1 MARGRQVMDIRT
13 TVSQRQIAAILLV
26 AGLLLFAPSSNSLG
40 QQQGSDWQ
48 QQVRELAKARQWE
61 TALKTVERRLAE
73 VPHDPEA
80 RGWRAR
86 LLTWMDRL
94 PDAESEYRVALA
106 SAPND
111 GDLLEGLAGVLARQQ
126 RFREALPLLNR
137 AIELDPHRSDLL
149 LARGRILRALDRRA
163 EAHADFAAAMYLD
176 PSSREARDG
185 LASLRPEAHHELRI
199 GSDTDWFNYADA
211 NQAQSASLASRW
223 SSRWSTNFA
232 AAFYQRA
239 GFLADKSTA
248 SVTGRSANWGALTV
262 GGAIARD
269 QGIVPRS
276 EAFFEYGRGWRL
288 SETGFLRGLET
299 SGGPHWFWYSTARI
313 LTVSGTTL
321 LYLPHEFSWSVA
333 LTGARSRFPAIPAE
347 WRPSGTT
354 RLNFPLA
361 SFGERRLS
369 GNVFFAAGTENFAS
383 VDQLGRFSSH
393 TYGGG
398 LRFRFTARQD
408 VTAYSGYQ
416 KRTQGRT
423 DTAFGW
429 SYGIRF

>member
-1 MARGRQVMDIRT
+1 MKIYT

-26 AGLLLFAPSSNSLG
+26 AGVLSSASSSNSLG

-48 QQVRELAKARQWE
+48 QQVRELAKDRQWE

-73 VPHDPEA
+73 FPHDLEA

-94 PDAESEYRVALA
+94 PEAASEYRVALA

-111 GDLLEGLAGVLARQQ
+111 ADLLEGLAGVLARQQ

-163 EAHADFAAAMYLD
+163 EAHADFATAMYLD
-176 PSSREARDG
+176 PSNREARDG

-199 GSDTDWFNYADA
+199 GSDTDWFNFADA
-211 NQAQSASLASRW
+211 NHAQSAGLASRW

-232 AAFYQRA
+232 AAFYQRT

-262 GGAIARD
+262 GGAMARD

-276 EAFFEYGRGWRL
+276 EAFLEYGRGWRL
-288 SETGFLRGLET
+288 SETRFLRGLES

-313 LTVSGTTL
+313 LAVSGTTL
-321 LYLPHEFSWSVA
+321 VYLPHEFSWSVA
-333 LTGARSRFPAIPAE
+333 LTGARSRFPATPAE

-369 GNVFFAAGTENFAS
+369 GNAFFAAGTENFAS

-408 VTAYSGYQ
+408 VTAYAGYQ

-423 DTAFGW
+423 DAAFGVN
-429 SYGIRF
+429 YGIRF

>member
-1 MARGRQVMDIRT
+1 MARGWQVTEIHK
-13 TVSQRQIAAILLV
+13 TVAQRQIAAILLV
-26 AGLLLFAPSSNSLG
+26 AGMLLFASSSNSLG
-40 QQQGSDWQ
+40 QRQGSDWQ
-48 QQVRELAKARQWE
+48 QQVRELAKAQQWE

-73 VPHDPEA
+73 VPHDLEA

-94 PDAESEYRVALA
+94 PEAESEYRVALA

-111 GDLLEGLAGVLARQQ
+111 GDLLEGLAGVLAREQ
-126 RFREALPLLNR
+126 RFREALLLLNQ
-137 AIELDPHRSDLL
+137 AIELDPRRSDLL
-149 LARGRILRALDRRA
+149 LSRGRILRALDRRT

-185 LASLRPEAHHELRI
+185 LASLRPEPHHELRI

-248 SVTGRSANWGALTV
+248 SVTGRSAKRGALPV
-262 GGAIARD
+262 GGAMARD
-269 QGIVPRS
+269 QGIIPRS
-276 EAFFEYGRGWRL
+276 EAFLEYGRGWRL

-299 SGGPHWFWYSTARI
+299 SGGPHWFWYSPARI

-321 LYLPHEFSWSVA
+321 VYFP
-333 LTGARSRFPAIPAE
+333 GRS
-347 WRPSGTT
+347 
-354 RLNFPLA
+354 L
-361 SFGERRLS
+361 
-369 GNVFFAAGTENFAS
+369 
-383 VDQLGRFSSH
+383 
-393 TYGGG
+393 
-398 LRFRFTARQD
+398 
-408 VTAYSGYQ
+408 
-416 KRTQGRT
+416 
-423 DTAFGW
+423 
-429 SYGIRF
+429 